1 MEMFQEMEEGFKE
14 LCTGLGGDYLR
25 SLLWNWPLR
34 RLLTAHPLGGCAM
47 SDSPDAGVVN
57 DRGEVWGHP
66 GLFVADGAIIPS
78 ALTVNPSMTI
88 TALAERVA
96 YWMIHG
102 SELAGSATPPAN
114 S

>member
-1 MEMFQEMEEGFKE
+1 
-14 LCTGLGGDYLR
+14 
-25 SLLWNWPLR
+25 
-34 RLLTAHPLGGCAM
+34 M
-47 SDSPDAGVVN
+47 SEQAEHGVVN

-66 GLFVADGAIIPS
+66 GLFVADGAIIPG

-102 SELAGSATPPAN
+102 AELAGGARSPDN
-114 S
+114 H